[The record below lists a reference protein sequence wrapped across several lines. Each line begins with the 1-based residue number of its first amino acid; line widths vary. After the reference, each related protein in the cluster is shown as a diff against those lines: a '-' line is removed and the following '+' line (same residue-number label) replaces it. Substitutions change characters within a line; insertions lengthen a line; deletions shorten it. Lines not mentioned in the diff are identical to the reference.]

1 MTTSETVPSGN
12 VAADKGAT
20 FGEHSLP
27 STTLS
32 LKTLLTSILLSPFI
46 ALLWIVPY
54 LVPKKKDLIVLIP
67 RFGGTMNGNIK
78 YFFLYLVKRHTQE
91 CEPYLLTQR
100 RATAFALQQQG
111 LPVLL
116 HPSLRSVVTLLRARS
131 VVVESTD
138 WSRRLKS
145 LLVRRAT
152 SFQIWHG
159 NGMKQVSLTGK
170 TFLAKLHGSALQRW
184 TLRWCNIYPTYDV
197 VFFAS
202 HMQRKRRSASFSM
215 KEAVLN
221 GQPRNDV
228 LFDADFGWDLIGC
241 DLAGTDKIK
250 RAAAAGKRVVLYCPT
265 WRHPTDTQPT
275 QVLDLAQLNEFAL
288 RHGLLIVWKAHP
300 KDKSAVG
307 EREAIMVLDKDADTY
322 PVMRYADCMITD
334 YSSIYMDYILLD
346 RPILFFPYDLDAYI
360 AKRGIQ
366 HDYDAISPGPKCLT
380 QAQLQEALREIVVD
394 RRDTW
399 AEAREQVRRDFYEYR
414 DGRSCERLFAEI
426 RRRAGF

>member
-1 MTTSETVPSGN
+1 
-12 VAADKGAT
+12 
-20 FGEHSLP
+20 
-27 STTLS
+27 
-32 LKTLLTSILLSPFI
+32 
-46 ALLWIVPY
+46 
-54 LVPKKKDLIVLIP
+54 
-67 RFGGTMNGNIK
+67 
-78 YFFLYLVKRHTQE
+78 
-91 CEPYLLTQR
+91 
-100 RATAFALQQQG
+100 
-111 LPVLL
+111 
-116 HPSLRSVVTLLRARS
+116 VTLLRARS

-145 LLVRRAT
+145 LLAKHAT
-152 SFQIWHG
+152 TFQIWHG
-159 NGMKQVSLTGK
+159 NGMKEVSLTSK
-170 TFLAKLHGSALQRW
+170 NYIAKLRGSAPQRW
-184 TLRWCNIYPTYDV
+184 AVRWRNIYPTYDV
-197 VFFAS
+197 VVFAS
-202 HMQRKRRSASFSM
+202 RLQRERRAASFRM

-228 LFDADFGWDLIGC
+228 LFGTDFGVDLIGC
-241 DLAGTDKIK
+241 DVAGTDKIR

-265 WRHPTDTQPT
+265 WRHPSDTQPT

-334 YSSIYMDYILLD
+334 YSSIYMDYILLN

-394 RRDTW
+394 RRDAW
-399 AEAREQVRRDFYEYR
+399 VEARERVRRDFYEYR